1 MSRGKAE
8 RHIEDIRTWVAEGRS
23 NRWMADQIHTDE
35 ASIRRAKLRHSID
48 TPRPEGA
55 SHIPGAKGSEWG
67 YGEAQLVTPISA
79 NRKTGE
85 TITTEKVV
93 ALFDQHYP
101 YQDDAV
107 INSAIKLI
115 KREKPDRVIIGGD
128 VCDFFQLSRFN
139 AGYERLDTLQWEIDL
154 ANDFRKRVRDAAPD
168 HAVIDEVEGNHD
180 NRIRSYVARQGRA
193 LASLKALRPES
204 LFGYDEYG
212 INFHP
217 GCGFLLRPDFLVKH
231 GTAVSAIPG
240 GTARNELL
248 GNMVSGISGHVHRA
262 EQSTRVAYRTLQWTV
277 AGCMCRLTPDYIT
290 GRPNW
295 TQGILLVEVS
305 NKTGAQHVTQIP
317 MFEGKLRY
325 GGKAY

>member
-1 MSRGKAE
+1 MSQGKAE
-8 RHIEDIRTWVAEGRS
+8 RHIEDIRVWTAEGRS
-23 NRWMADQIHTDE
+23 NRWMANEIHTDE
-35 ASIRRAKLRHSID
+35 ASIRRAKLRHSIE

-55 SHIPGAKGSEWG
+55 NHIPGAKGSEWG
-67 YGEAQLVTPISA
+67 YGEAQLVAPA
-79 NRKTGE
+79 GE
-85 TITTEKVV
+85 SSEKVV

-101 YQDDAV
+101 YQDDKV
-107 INSAIKLI
+107 ISSAIKLI
-115 KREKPDRVIIGGD
+115 KREKPDRVVIGGD

-168 HAVIDEVEGNHD
+168 AVIDEVEGNHD

-193 LASLKALRPES
+193 LASLKALRPEA
-204 LFGYDEYG
+204 LFCYDEFG

-231 GTAVSAIPG
+231 GTVVSAIPG

-262 EQSTRVAYRTLQWTV
+262 EQATRVAYRTLQWSV
-277 AGCMCRLTPDYIT
+277 SGCMCRLTPDYIT
-290 GRPNW
+290 GKPNW
-295 TQGILLVEVS
+295 TQGILMVEIS
-305 NKTGAQHVTQIP
+305 NKSGAHHVTQIP
-317 MFEGKLRY
+317 MYEGKLRY